1 MEFRYFKPS
10 DASVEAMMR
19 YLKKNYNFLKDISDD
34 EQSGGDDDD
43 EFVITGAVVDDI
55 SNDGTIAVD
64 TVNMDIVSKTVVC
77 ETETYNNETVGDDQQ
92 SDTRIIQ
99 IDETPTTSFVPNGS
113 LDTIDCGN
121 SSDEY
126 VQLLKIIEMT
136 KQFNNSTSCGAST
149 VSAYLHNISDCVVRI
164 LKCSINDMDSSK
176 IMDVVGVLETY
187 ESILMFLTFNARSFK
202 NLLWRN
208 VYNRLRKNRF
218 EKRVM
223 VLCNKYFKNKKVN
236 VVVKDI
242 RKHKQYLM
250 KTARIEPTFKDADTV
265 MFYTVPKP
273 NLKMLIKFEPS
284 SFVKEYV

>member
-10 DASVEAMMR
+10 EASVEAMMR
-19 YLKKNYNFLKDISDD
+19 YLKKNYNFLKHISDD
-34 EQSGGDDDD
+34 EQSEDD
-43 EFVITGAVVDDI
+43 ELVSNGAVINNFSKDEIVD
-55 SNDGTIAVD
+55 STLN
-64 TVNMDIVSKTVVC
+64 VNLDVVSKTAVC
-77 ETETYNNETVGDDQQ
+77 ETESFNEIVDDTQK
-92 SDTRIIQ
+92 SDARVIR
-99 IDETPTTSFVPNGS
+99 IDEKPTTPFASNGS
-113 LDTIDCGN
+113 LDIIDCGN
-121 SSDEY
+121 SSNEY

-136 KQFNNSTSCGAST
+136 KQFNNSTSCGVST

-208 VYNRLRKNRF
+208 VYNRFRKNRF

-250 KTARIEPTFKDADTV
+250 KTANIELTFKDAETV

-273 NLKMLIKFEPS
+273 NLKMLAKFEPS
-284 SFVKEYV
+284 SFVKEYF